1 MKIEI
6 AYAPMEEQFLFVEEV
21 EEGCTVGEALAQ
33 SKLLQEFPDLN
44 IDMVGIFGR
53 VVEKDLVLNE
63 LDRIEVYRPL
73 KIDPRERRRQ
83 NVEDE
88 RSEQKQSSRRNVRG

>member
-6 AYAPMEEQFLFVEEV
+6 AYAPLEEQFIFVEEV
-21 EEGCTVGEALAQ
+21 PEGCTVEEALAQ

-44 IDMVGIFGR
+44 TDKVGIFGR
-53 VVEKDLVLNE
+53 VVDKSLVLRE

-73 KIDPRERRRQ
+73 KVDPRDRRRK

-88 RSEQKQSSRRNVRG
+88 RKLQKQGA

>member
-6 AYAPMEEQFLFVEEV
+6 AYAPLEEQFIFVEEV
-21 EEGCTVGEALAQ
+21 AEGCTVGEALAN

-44 IDMVGIFGR
+44 TDKVGIFGR
-53 VVEKDLVLNE
+53 VVEKDLVLRE

-73 KIDPRERRRQ
+73 KVDPRDRRRK

-88 RSEQKQSSRRNVRG
+88 RKLQKQGA